1 MTVKE
6 DDVLHSI
13 YFYRDKNGSSQV
25 EDYLT
30 ELAGMTDKDSRVK
43 LKKIAEY
50 IKALSIYGTIIGQ
63 PYVKHIDGDIWE
75 LRPIKDRIFFVGWS
89 NGSYVLLHTFVKKT
103 QKTPKREIEQAK
115 REYEDLKARGLED
128 EEE

>member
-1 MTVKE
+1 MKE

-13 YFYRDKNGSSQV
+13 YFYRDKNGNSQV

-30 ELAGMTDKDSRVK
+30 ELASMTDKDSRVK
-43 LKKIAEY
+43 FKKIAEY
-50 IKALSIYGTIIGQ
+50 IKALRLYGTIIGQ

>member
-1 MTVKE
+1 MKE

-13 YFYRDKNGSSQV
+13 YFYRDKNGNSQV

-50 IKALSIYGTIIGQ
+50 IKALRIYGTMVGQ

-75 LRPIKDRIFFVGWS
+75 LRPLKDRIFFVGWN
-89 NGSYVLLHTFVKKT
+89 NGSYVLLQCRALLLSFLN
-103 QKTPKREIEQAK
+103 AFS
-115 REYEDLKARGLED
+115 
-128 EEE
+128 

>member
-1 MTVKE
+1 MKE

-13 YFYRDKNGSSQV
+13 YFYRDKNGNSQV

-30 ELAGMTDKDSRVK
+30 GLAGMTDKDSRVK

-50 IKALSIYGTIIGQ
+50 IKALRIYGTMVGQ
-63 PYVKHIDGDIWE
+63 PYVKHIGGDIWE
-75 LRPIKDRIFFVGWS
+75 LRPLKDRIFFVGWS

-103 QKTPKREIEQAK
+103 RKTPKREIEQAK

>member
-1 MTVKE
+1 MKE

-13 YFYRDKNGSSQV
+13 YFYRDKNGNSQV

-30 ELAGMTDKDSRVK
+30 GLAGMTDKDSRVK

-50 IKALSIYGTIIGQ
+50 IKALRIYGTMVGQ

-75 LRPIKDRIFFVGWS
+75 LRPLKDRIFFVGWN